1 MMKII
6 KYIGAAL
13 LVILGISQIMPIY
26 LIFSGLLQG
35 QGGEDTSY
43 FIGKLAGHI
52 FVTVLVLL
60 LASKLFNSAKT
71 HGVSSGASV

>member
-1 MMKII
+1 MKSI

-13 LVILGISQIMPIY
+13 LVILGISQLLPIY
-26 LIFSGLLQG
+26 LVSSGLLQG
-35 QGGEDTSY
+35 QAGDDTAY
-43 FIGKLAGHI
+43 FIGKLVGHV

-60 LASKLFNSAKT
+60 LATKLFKSAKK